1 MEAHFETEK
10 GASFV
15 LGGIPDVKNKTVK
28 YAVKVPKVLSFL
40 AKGDFNAEV
49 KGLEAFPED
58 EWPPIAVTH
67 FAFQIMIFFGVIM
80 MFIGAIYL
88 YSFFFKKEWLSKN
101 WLLKTFFIATPFGY
115 IALEAGWTVTEV
127 GRQPWI
133 IYGVMKTIDAVT
145 PMPGIQYSFYFFTF
159 VFISLSVVLMFLIG
173 RQIKMVPRL
182 YDPTDA
188 LFNDKNRKNDLHC
201 NRLFMVIHLSVYYL
215 RRSRFRCRH
224 CRIIYQ

>member
-1 MEAHFETEK
+1 M
-10 GASFV
+10 
-15 LGGIPDVKNKTVK
+15 
-28 YAVKVPKVLSFL
+28 KVPKVLSFL

-58 EWPPIAVTH
+58 EWPYSSNPFCIPDYDL
-67 FAFQIMIFFGVIM
+67 FGVIM

-173 RQIKMVPRL
+173 RQIKMVPKL

-188 LFNDKNRKNDLHC
+188 LFNDKK
-201 NRLFMVIHLSVYYL
+201 
-215 RRSRFRCRH
+215 
-224 CRIIYQ
+224 QKK